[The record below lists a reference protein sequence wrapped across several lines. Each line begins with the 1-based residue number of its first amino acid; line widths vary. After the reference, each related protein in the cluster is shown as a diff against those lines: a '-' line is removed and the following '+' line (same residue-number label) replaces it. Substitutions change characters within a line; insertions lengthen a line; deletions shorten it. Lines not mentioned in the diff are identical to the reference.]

1 MARFKAFIHFP
12 LVRVFIA
19 GLAVVL
25 AFVAAQKTLD
35 FLPLDCMGRGIVG
48 ALLCIAATFGAY
60 FAYVRFIER
69 RPFFEFSRRDALKE
83 LGLGAL
89 IGMLLF
95 TSTIGVLAAL
105 GVYQFTAVG
114 SPANLILPFTSA
126 ITAAV
131 FEEVL
136 FRGVLFRIIEQW
148 VGTWLSMV
156 VSAILFGLIHLVNP
170 HATLIG
176 AIAIIFEAGI
186 LLAAAYL
193 MTRRL
198 WFPIGLHA
206 AWNFT
211 QGGIFGIAVSG
222 VPGKGFLLGSLNGP
236 EWLSGGE
243 FGAEASV
250 VAIVLCLAVALGFIS
265 WARRANRIQYPWR
278 GPASRAVS

>member
-1 MARFKAFIHFP
+1 MPRFKAFIHFP
-12 LVRVFIA
+12 LVRLFIA

-25 AFVAAQKTLD
+25 AFVAAQKALD
-35 FLPLDCMGRGIVG
+35 FLPLDRMGRGIVG
-48 ALLCIAATFGAY
+48 ALLCIAATLGAY
-60 FAYVRFIER
+60 FAYVRFVER
-69 RPFFEFSRRDALKE
+69 RPVFELSRRDALKE

-89 IGMLLF
+89 IGLLLF

-114 SPANLILPFTSA
+114 SPANLIVPFTSA

-136 FRGVLFRIIEQW
+136 FRGILFRIIEQW

-156 VSAILFGLIHLVNP
+156 VSAIIFGLIHLINP

-222 VPGKGFLLGSLNGP
+222 VPGKGFLLGALNGP

-250 VAIVLCLAVALGFIS
+250 VAIVLCLAVAFGFIS
-265 WARRANRIQYPWR
+265 WARRAKRIQYPWR
-278 GPASRAVS
+278 VPASRAVP